1 MLPQSH
7 FTDLIHLV
15 LVEPQDSLNVGSVA
29 RAMMNLG
36 FKHLHL
42 VRPHEFSLEKALVTG
57 RWAEE
62 LIRGAVIHDTL
73 SDALGSMHD
82 VVGFSS
88 NRRPYRG
95 EPIPLPDWVQDQ
107 GGHLPG
113 PTALLFGRED
123 TGLTTEAIEQ
133 CRLLVRIPS
142 CEEYPAFNLAQSALI
157 IMYELSRSA
166 WSGIGR
172 PEIEMPTWNQYEQL
186 DRVCME
192 VMGAAGFQRGKEGD
206 PTAALIK
213 NMMRRIEMNEREMRV
228 MLALFNRIR
237 ISLSPR

>member
-1 MLPQSH
+1 MLPHSH
-7 FTDLIHLV
+7 LTDRIHLV
-15 LVEPQDSLNVGSVA
+15 LVEPQDSLNIGSVA

-42 VRPHEFSLEKALVTG
+42 VRPHDFSVEKALVTG

-62 LIRGAVIHDTL
+62 LIRGAVIHDSI
-73 SDALGSMHD
+73 SDAIGSMHD
-82 VVGFSS
+82 VIGFSS

-95 EPIPLPDWVQDQ
+95 EPIPLPDWVEKQ
-107 GGHLPG
+107 GGDLAG

-123 TGLTTEAIEQ
+123 TGLSPEAMEQ

-157 IMYELSRSA
+157 IMYELSRCA
-166 WSGIGR
+166 WQGISR
-172 PEIEMPTWNQYEQL
+172 PESEMPSWNQYEQL
-186 DRVCME
+186 DRVCLE
-192 VMGAAGFQRGKEGD
+192 VMAAAGFHRGKEGD

-237 ISLSPR
+237 ISLADR